1 MLSIMIMMW
10 LYIILGLLIL
20 VSSADFLVRGAV
32 NLSNIFKISPYIIA
46 GTLVA
51 FGTSAPELFVSGI
64 ASYSGNPGAAIGNI
78 LGSNIANVFLA
89 LGIAAI
95 IINISPPKNAF
106 QIDIKVLAASSIIL
120 IILLFNISL
129 VYWWVGLILIL
140 SLFIYIF
147 YIIKFSDVNNVEE
160 NNKQNLSLSKALIFF
175 FIGLI
180 GVSLGAKLLT
190 EGSIDLA
197 RYFGIRETIIG
208 LGVLAFGTSL
218 PEVATSIIAAIKKEN
233 NIAIGNIVGSNI
245 FNILG
250 IGGVTILISGNE
262 ALKANPNLLTISDTL
277 PFILSSIILVAFY
290 KYRLVVNR
298 LYGVLFVT
306 SYLVWISF
314 IFIK

>member
-1 MLSIMIMMW
+1 MIMMW

-95 IINISPPKNAF
+95 IINISPPKNTF
-106 QIDIKVLAASSIIL
+106 QIDIKILAASSIIL

-160 NNKQNLSLSKALIFF
+160 NNKQNLSLSKALILF

-197 RYFGIRETIIG
+197 RYFGIRETIVG

-218 PEVATSIIAAIKKEN
+218 PEVVTSIIAAIKKEN

-277 PFILSSIILVAFY
+277 PFILSSIILIAFY
-290 KYRLVVNR
+290 KYRLVLNR

>member
-1 MLSIMIMMW
+1 MIMMW

-218 PEVATSIIAAIKKEN
+218 PEVVTSIIAAIKKEN

-245 FNILG
+245 FNVLG

-277 PFILSSIILVAFY
+277 PFILSSIILIAFY
-290 KYRLVVNR
+290 KYRLVLNR

-306 SYLVWISF
+306 SYLAWISF

>member
-1 MLSIMIMMW
+1 MMW
-10 LYIILGLLIL
+10 LYIILGLIIL
-20 VSSADFLVRGAV
+20 VTSGDFLVRGAV

-89 LGIAAI
+89 LGITAI
-95 IINISPPKNAF
+95 IANISPPKNNF
-106 QIDIKVLAASSIIL
+106 QMDIKVLVASSIIL
-120 IILLFNISL
+120 VILFLNMSFL
-129 VYWWVGLILIL
+129 YWWIGLILIL

-147 YIIKFSDVNNVEE
+147 YIIKFSDINEVEE
-160 NNKQNLSLSKALIFF
+160 NNKQDISLSKSLILFS
-175 FIGLI
+175 IGLI
-180 GVSLGAKLLT
+180 GISLGAKLLT
-190 EGSIDLA
+190 SGSIDLA

-262 ALKANPNLLTISDTL
+262 ALKSNPNLFIMSDAL
-277 PFILSSIILVAFY
+277 PFILSTIVLVIFY
-290 KYRLVVNR
+290 KYCLVLSR
-298 LYGVLFVT
+298 IYGLIFVMF
-306 SYLVWISF
+306 YLTWIIF
-314 IFIK
+314 IFTS

>member
-1 MLSIMIMMW
+1 MW

-160 NNKQNLSLSKALIFF
+160 NNKQNLSLSKALILF

-218 PEVATSIIAAIKKEN
+218 PEVVTSIIAAIKKEN

>member
-1 MLSIMIMMW
+1 MIMMW

-160 NNKQNLSLSKALIFF
+160 NNKQNLSLSKALILF

-197 RYFGIRETIIG
+197 RYFGIRETIVG

-218 PEVATSIIAAIKKEN
+218 PEVVTSIIAAIKKEN

>member
-1 MLSIMIMMW
+1 MIMMW

-106 QIDIKVLAASSIIL
+106 QIDIKILAASSIIL

-160 NNKQNLSLSKALIFF
+160 NNKQNLSLSKALILF

-190 EGSIDLA
+190 EGSIELA
-197 RYFGIRETIIG
+197 RYFGIRETIVG

-218 PEVATSIIAAIKKEN
+218 PEVVTSIIAAIKKEN

-290 KYRLVVNR
+290 KYRLVLNR